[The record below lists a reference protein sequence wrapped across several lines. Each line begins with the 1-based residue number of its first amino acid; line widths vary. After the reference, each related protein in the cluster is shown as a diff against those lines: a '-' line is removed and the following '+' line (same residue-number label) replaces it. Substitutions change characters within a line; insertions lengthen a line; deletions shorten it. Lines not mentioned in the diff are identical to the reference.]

1 MTSVYNNIYNKI
13 SGTDV
18 LEFASRTNKNIAAYL
33 LRSYGIEKFDGTQK
47 EYMDLMYYLTKPE
60 KKKQTCK

>member
-13 SGTDV
+13 SGVEV

-33 LRSYGIEKFDGTQK
+33 LRSYGMERFDGTQK
-47 EYMDLMYYLTKPE
+47 EYMELMKYLLQPE
-60 KKKQTCK
+60 KQTCK